1 MTREVEAV
9 ESTDELSR
17 RVGGREANDEVGRLA
32 RAFDRMLGRLEQSF
46 RSQQR
51 FLADSSHELRT
62 PLTVA
67 RGRLELLADELDG
80 RARPSLA
87 VVTDELDRM
96 ARIVDD
102 LLLLA
107 RLDEGLELVPEPVEV
122 ELVLREAVLRALLVE
137 RRPR

>member
-1 MTREVEAV
+1 
-9 ESTDELSR
+9 
-17 RVGGREANDEVGRLA
+17 RLA
-32 RAFDRMLGRLEQSF
+32 AAFDRMLARLEQAF

-51 FLADSSHELRT
+51 FLADASHELRT

-80 RARPSLA
+80 ADRGAFEVA
-87 VVTDELDRM
+87 TGELDRM

-107 RLDEGLELVPEPVEV
+107 RLDEGVELAREPVEV
-122 ELVLREAVLRALLVE
+122 ELVLREALLRAMLLG
-137 RRPR
+137 RRDVT